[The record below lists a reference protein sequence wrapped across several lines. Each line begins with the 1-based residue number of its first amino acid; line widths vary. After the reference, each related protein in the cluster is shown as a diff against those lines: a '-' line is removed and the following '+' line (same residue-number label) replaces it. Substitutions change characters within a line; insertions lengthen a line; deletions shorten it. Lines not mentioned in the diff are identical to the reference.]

1 VSWQVGQ
8 FGVGFSLSSLS
19 SSALRFISLLNTRGT
34 HITVIVR
41 TKTVTRDSYGH
52 PTYTESNASEHAMVQ
67 REPKNVVIMPGNL
80 EIEKTVLYMSLL
92 AYVSLEDEIL
102 LDAQRYVVHS
112 IEKTDAYQKVTTERR
127 IDN

>member
-1 VSWQVGQ
+1 MSWQVGQ